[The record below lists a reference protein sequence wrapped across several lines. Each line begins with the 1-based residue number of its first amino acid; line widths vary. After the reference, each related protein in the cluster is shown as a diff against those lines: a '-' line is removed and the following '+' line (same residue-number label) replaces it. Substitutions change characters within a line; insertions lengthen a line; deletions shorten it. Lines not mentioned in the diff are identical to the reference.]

1 MTWRGASGRG
11 FICRTRG
18 ATVTSVS
25 RAASGLR
32 WIDGMP
38 RRDFARVT
46 SGPRVMTTG
55 SYCAA
60 RTTISPTSI
69 NARVWAKP
77 DREIGG
83 EDDCGY
89 AVRMLPPVLTRAEAV
104 ERLSAHEA
112 EIRALGVIRL
122 ALFGS
127 VLRGQTHAD
136 SDVDVLVQF
145 ASGAKTYDR
154 FFALSELLERC
165 LGRRVELVTTEALSP
180 FIGPRILAE
189 AEDVLRVA

>member
-1 MTWRGASGRG
+1 MALDTDS
-11 FICRTRG
+11 
-18 ATVTSVS
+18 
-25 RAASGLR
+25 
-32 WIDGMP
+32 
-38 RRDFARVT
+38 
-46 SGPRVMTTG
+46 
-55 SYCAA
+55 
-60 RTTISPTSI
+60 
-69 NARVWAKP
+69 
-77 DREIGG
+77 
-83 EDDCGY
+83 GY
-89 AVRMLPPVLTRAEAV
+89 AVHMQSAVLNRAEAV
-104 ERLSAHEA
+104 QRLSAHED

-165 LGRRVELVTTEALSP
+165 LSRRVELVTAEALSP